1 MVSQENEVPPLPPWH
16 EACGGTSVC
25 VCVCVFFSCIG
36 ERVKKCS
43 NVFGDISLGVREEL
57 VLFSGLIAKGLRLD
71 AACIYRC

>member
-1 MVSQENEVPPLPPWH
+1 MRCRPYHRGMRHAAEL
-16 EACGGTSVC
+16 VC

-57 VLFSGLIAKGLRLD
+57 VLFSGLIANGLRLD